1 MKLMSFDVIYSAI
14 TGTEVFRGSERKSFF
29 FIFSSVIISENWDE
43 KWRCEVV
50 VCCMDIEEIEG

>member
-1 MKLMSFDVIYSAI
+1 MWFDVIYSAI
-14 TGTEVFRGSERKSFF
+14 TGTEVLVGSERKSFF

-50 VCCMDIEEIEG
+50 VSYKDTEEIEG